1 MVMKFLLG
9 HDPLEDCFRERTLAK
24 DLDGKT
30 ITIMLL
36 VIAFTSFAITRS
48 LLYHECQ
55 LKNDMTL
62 FPEAWRLREEP
73 LSRVIS
79 AAPVARDWLVAQ
91 LRESLA
97 VMPSCRSLSR
107 ALAVDAAEIRLF
119 RAARPTFVRI
129 SALAAKALHANLSV
143 EVTQLKAAQKIKMLA
158 EEVLRLGR
166 ADLSALRAR
175 EPEFAKGDDPEALD
189 KVLEEAQM
197 VLQLSRPCG
206 IAAFHIECL
215 IRSFKK
221 YHQACQWSEYI
232 LQY

>member
-1 MVMKFLLG
+1 MTQ
-9 HDPLEDCFRERTLAK
+9 ERTLAK

-175 EPEFAKGDDPEALD
+175 EPEFAKGDDPEVPMLKLTCWCSMLNGHSHARTGRRWTRSWR
-189 KVLEEAQM
+189 KPKWCC
-197 VLQLSRPCG
+197 S
-206 IAAFHIECL
+206 CL
-215 IRSFKK
+215 G
-221 YHQACQWSEYI
+221 HAG
-232 LQY
+232 